1 MPSSLCTIKLDEQQ
15 GQTMTET
22 AVLMSLIV
30 IVVLAAVI
38 FYGNALSSLWTML
51 SSALPGG

>member
-1 MPSSLCTIKLDEQQ
+1 MHSHSIHLDDQQ

-38 FYGNALSSLWTML
+38 FYGNSLSALWTML

>member
-1 MPSSLCTIKLDEQQ
+1 MTSSLCTIQLDDQQ

-38 FYGNALSSLWTML
+38 FYGNALSALWTML